1 MLIKTPVHV
10 LDSKDEV
17 LILGNDW
24 LRKVDA
30 IVNWQQEKLTISHKG
45 RTVNVPLVF
54 TVTKALVNAE
64 ALEDDEEELEY
75 EYEEEELVEA
85 PLYYSEASDDDSD
98 EDLEYNPWMN
108 MQSPDYSENEEEL
121 DNNAEKDDV
130 NPAVFLAE
138 VQGESDI
145 PEPPKVNLGPL
156 DFHQQNMFQRLLKD
170 YEDICAKSQTK
181 IGRTHVIQHKILT
194 ENALPIAQPP
204 YRMNPVKREFL
215 KKEIV
220 KMEAQG
226 IIRKSSS
233 PWASPVVI
241 VEKKGGDKRLCI
253 DYRKLNS
260 VTKADAYPL
269 PRIDDLL
276 ENL

>member
-1 MLIKTPVHV
+1 
-10 LDSKDEV
+10 
-17 LILGNDW
+17 
-24 LRKVDA
+24 
-30 IVNWQQEKLTISHKG
+30 
-45 RTVNVPLVF
+45 
-54 TVTKALVNAE
+54 
-64 ALEDDEEELEY
+64 
-75 EYEEEELVEA
+75 
-85 PLYYSEASDDDSD
+85 
-98 EDLEYNPWMN
+98 MN

-121 DNNAEKDDV
+121 DNNAKKDDI

-138 VQGESDI
+138 VQEESDI
-145 PEPPKVNLGPL
+145 PKPPKVNLGPL

-170 YEDICAKSQTK
+170 YEDICVKSQTK

-233 PWASPVVI
+233 PWASPVAI
-241 VEKKGGDKRLCI
+241 LEKKGGDKRLCI

-260 VTKADAYPL
+260 VTKADAYLL

-276 ENL
+276 ENLRSATWFTTLDLASGYWQVQMYEEDIEKTAFITPFGLYEFLVMPFGLAYAPGTFQRLMNYILQEYLGIFVHRSKYNIPVINRSYNRLVPDW